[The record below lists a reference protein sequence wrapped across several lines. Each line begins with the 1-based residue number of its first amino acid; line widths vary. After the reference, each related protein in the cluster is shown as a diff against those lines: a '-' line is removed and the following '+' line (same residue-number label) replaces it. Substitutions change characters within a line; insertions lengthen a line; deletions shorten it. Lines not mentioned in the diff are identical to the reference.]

1 MTLVLLVIAASIGLP
16 LLFTYQRNIHNTA
29 LHATA
34 TAQANL
40 TATGVASR
48 YPFSNTVLLDD
59 PLSVNNGKYNWM
71 DNSTNTTGG
80 SCAFMGSAYHVR
92 ETQSGFFNTC
102 FAQNLQFTN
111 FTFEVQMNVSNGD
124 AGGIVFRANSA
135 NTEFYYL
142 RFDQSGA
149 FSLRLY
155 VDGTGATSR
164 LLKGGVSLAIT
175 FNPNA
180 TNTIA
185 VVARNDTID
194 LYLNQQLLTSVT
206 DSTYS
211 QGQIGVT
218 ADDSTNPTEVI
229 FTHAKVWKLP

>member
-1 MTLVLLVIAASIGLP
+1 MTLALLVIAASIGLP
-16 LLFTYQRNIHNTA
+16 LLFAYQRNVHTTA
-29 LHATA
+29 LYATA

-40 TATGVASR
+40 TATGVASH

-59 PLSVNNGKYNWM
+59 PLSVNNEKYNWM
-71 DNSTNTTGG
+71 ETSTSTTGG
-80 SCAFMGSAYHVR
+80 SCAFTGSAYHVS
-92 ETQSGFFNTC
+92 ETQSGYFNTC

-111 FTFEVQMNVSNGD
+111 FTYEVEMNISNGD
-124 AGGIVFRANSA
+124 AGGIVFRADS
-135 NTEFYYL
+135 TKTKFYYL
-142 RFDQSGA
+142 RFDQNGV

-164 LLKGGVSLAIT
+164 LLKSGFSPDIA
-175 FNPNA
+175 FSPNE

-185 VVARNDTID
+185 VVARNETID

-218 ADDSTNPTEVI
+218 ADDSTDPTEVI